1 SIQHAHGRND
11 PRTYERD
18 PKTGVPWEWN
28 FHAVGAD
35 QALNL
40 TKGSRNVLVGVV
52 DTGITPVPDL
62 AGKIAGALWDPTT
75 QTSAED
81 DSGHGTLIASIVA
94 ANVDDAVGMAGF
106 CGACRVLAYKAV
118 PLTTVVISNAIR
130 RLTDAHV
137 RIISLSLIGHEDSML
152 ERDALNYALSAG
164 VLVVAASGNSGAS
177 TVSFPASALRA
188 NAGGLAVGASDVDGK
203 RASFSNWGARLSL
216 VAPGTY
222 RGGCSAGI
230 IGAIPSIAIS
240 FDTG

>member
-1 SIQHAHGRND
+1 MRWASIPLPARTLQSAATFASGRAVVGFAVGVDAAHFADATGVRVLRNLPALRAAEVVGPPHALAALALDRRVRYLEPVGRLQLAHVRND
-11 PRTYERD
+11 PLTYERD

-40 TKGSRNVLVGVV
+40 SKGSRNVLVGVV

-106 CGACRVLAYKAV
+106 CGACRVLAYK
-118 PLTTVVISNAIR
+118 
-130 RLTDAHV
+130 
-137 RIISLSLIGHEDSML
+137 
-152 ERDALNYALSAG
+152 
-164 VLVVAASGNSGAS
+164 
-177 TVSFPASALRA
+177 
-188 NAGGLAVGASDVDGK
+188 
-203 RASFSNWGARLSL
+203 
-216 VAPGTY
+216 
-222 RGGCSAGI
+222 
-230 IGAIPSIAIS
+230 
-240 FDTG
+240 